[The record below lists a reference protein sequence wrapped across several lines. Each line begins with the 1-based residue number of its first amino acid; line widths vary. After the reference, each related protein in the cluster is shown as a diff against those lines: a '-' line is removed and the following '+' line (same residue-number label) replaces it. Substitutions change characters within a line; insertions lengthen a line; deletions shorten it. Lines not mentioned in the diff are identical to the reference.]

1 MAFFNRILIMDFIIL
16 FFFIILLNQLFI
28 SNIVKNNQSL
38 SRKLLN
44 RLFFYHLLF
53 FVIYLLYAASNRS
66 DSFVY
71 YQSAQELGDN
81 WSVFLFTGTQFIDN
95 FSAPFVM
102 FGFSYESMMLL
113 FSWFGYIGFVY
124 AYMFFKE
131 NIPINVN
138 VFGKFDLLQLILF
151 LPNMHFWTSSLG
163 KGSLIFMGLMMFT
176 YSLKSPKK
184 RLILLIIGG
193 YFVYMIRPPVML
205 FVLTGVMIGL
215 LTGREK
221 ISVGLKIVI
230 VSASL
235 LFLYNAASTI
245 LSTVKI
251 ENTDNVIDDFKKN
264 AEVQSDRLEAS
275 AGSGVAMQSYPLLFK
290 LFTFWFR
297 PLFIDSP
304 SALGLFSSAENL
316 IYLLLFLKICNKR
329 FLSFIRKAPYLVK
342 MSGVTFLLASYAMT
356 FVMSNLGI
364 IMRQKSMVMY
374 FGFFVIY
381 YFLAEEKWKK
391 EQKENKLTL
400 NLETV

>member
-1 MAFFNRILIMDFIIL
+1 MDFIIL
-16 FFFIILLNQLFI
+16 LFFIIFLNQIFI
-28 SNIVKNNQSL
+28 SNIVKKHPAL
-38 SRKLLN
+38 SRKLLS
-44 RLFFYHLLF
+44 RLFFYHLF
-53 FVIYLLYAASNRS
+53 FFIVYLIYAASNRS

-71 YQSAQELGDN
+71 YLSAQELENN

-95 FSAPFVM
+95 FSAPFVA

-124 AYMFFKE
+124 AYMFFRE
-131 NIPINVN
+131 SIPINVT

-151 LPNMHFWTSSLG
+151 FPNMHFWTSSLG
-163 KGSLIFMGLMMFT
+163 KGSLIFMGLMMF
-176 YSLKSPKK
+176 SFALKNPKK
-184 RLILLIIGG
+184 RLLLLIIGG

-205 FVLTGVMIGL
+205 FVLTGVMVGL

-221 ISVGLKIVI
+221 ISIGLRIVI
-230 VSASL
+230 VAASL

-251 ENTDNVIDDFKKN
+251 ENTDNVIDDFQKN
-264 AEVQSDRLEAS
+264 ADAQSDRLESS
-275 AGSGVAMQSYPLLFK
+275 AGSGVAMQSYPLPVK

-297 PLFIDSP
+297 PLFVDSP
-304 SALGLFSSAENL
+304 GVLGIFSSTENL

-391 EQKENKLTL
+391 EQHQKQIL
-400 NLETV
+400 NS

>member
-16 FFFIILLNQLFI
+16 LFFILFLNQLFI
-28 SNIVKNNQSL
+28 SNIVKNHPAL

-44 RLFFYHLLF
+44 RLFLYHLFF

-71 YQSAQELGDN
+71 YLSAQELGDN

-95 FSAPFVM
+95 FSAPFVTL
-102 FGFSYESMMLL
+102 GFSYESLMLL

-124 AYMFFKE
+124 AYLFFKE

-221 ISVGLKIVI
+221 ISVGLRIVI
-230 VSASL
+230 VAASL

-264 AEVQSDRLEAS
+264 AEAQSDRLEAS

-304 SALGLFSSAENL
+304 SALGLFSSVENL

-391 EQKENKLTL
+391 EQKKNKLTL

>member
-1 MAFFNRILIMDFIIL
+1 MDFIIL

-28 SNIVKNNQSL
+28 SNIVKNHPAL

-124 AYMFFKE
+124 AYLFFKE

-138 VFGKFDLLQLILF
+138 VFGKFDLLLLILF

-221 ISVGLKIVI
+221 ISVGLRIVI
-230 VSASL
+230 VAASL

-264 AEVQSDRLEAS
+264 AEAQSDRLEAS

-304 SALGLFSSAENL
+304 SALGLFSSVENL

-391 EQKENKLTL
+391 EQKKNKLTL